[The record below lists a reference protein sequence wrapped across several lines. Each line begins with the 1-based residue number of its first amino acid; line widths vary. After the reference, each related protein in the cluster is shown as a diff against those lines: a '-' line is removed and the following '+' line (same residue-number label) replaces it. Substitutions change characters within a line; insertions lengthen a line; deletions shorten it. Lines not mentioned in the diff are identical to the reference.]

1 MYGQIGSDHL
11 CTTLESIAQCHGRY
25 TLAAGKETVEE
36 QYLVHIYSI
45 YDFHRQVFLTMEVI
59 A

>member
-11 CTTLESIAQCHGRY
+11 HTTLESIAQCHSRH

-36 QYLVHIYSI
+36 QYLVHIFLI

>member
-36 QYLVHIYSI
+36 QYLVHIYFI
-45 YDFHRQVFLTMEVI
+45 YDVHRQVFLTIEVM